1 MYRSY
6 SLNSRSLYLSHQK
19 KKSNFQNQSIVNQH
33 KSLKKFPYKTF
44 LSPLWFPFGFWH
56 CHLKNNITAIE
67 GCPLHPAHHVLLLA
81 NISQDLLTV
90 QIFMR
95 LTLVAFNIMPRTTVA
110 KINLRFWL
118 VLASSL
124 IIICFVDQN
133 NPNVTVQRAHFEG
146 FFTIQSITLE
156 LINGKLKKGFPM
168 LPDFQCTW
176 WLLGKHSFFSKV
188 LEQLGGAKYQIS

>member
-1 MYRSY
+1 
-6 SLNSRSLYLSHQK
+6 
-19 KKSNFQNQSIVNQH
+19 
-33 KSLKKFPYKTF
+33 
-44 LSPLWFPFGFWH
+44 
-56 CHLKNNITAIE
+56 
-67 GCPLHPAHHVLLLA
+67 
-81 NISQDLLTV
+81 
-90 QIFMR
+90 MR

-110 KINLRFWL
+110 KINLKIL
-118 VLASSL
+118 VGFGQFFNHN
-124 IIICFVDQN
+124 CFVDQN

-188 LEQLGGAKYQIS
+188 LEQLGGANYQISYFFLILSSQFLISKKMLGLSTFSVTTTGAFKFITLERVTSRHWQLLLPTEVGALHPQTYRSFHQCS

>member
-6 SLNSRSLYLSHQK
+6 SLNSRSLSLSHQK
-19 KKSNFQNQSIVNQH
+19 KNQI
-33 KSLKKFPYKTF
+33 FKTKVQ
-44 LSPLWFPFGFWH
+44 L
-56 CHLKNNITAIE
+56 I
-67 GCPLHPAHHVLLLA
+67 
-81 NISQDLLTV
+81 NISRKKISVHYILISSVISFRFLALSFKKQHYSHRRLSTASSASCPTSCKYFSRFVNGV

-95 LTLVAFNIMPRTTVA
+95 LTLGAFNIMPRTTVA

-168 LPDFQCTW
+168 LPDFQCT
-176 WLLGKHSFFSKV
+176 
-188 LEQLGGAKYQIS
+188 

>member
-6 SLNSRSLYLSHQK
+6 SLNSRSLSLSRTRK
-19 KKSNFQNQSIVNQH
+19 KNHIF
-33 KSLKKFPYKTF
+33 KTKVQ
-44 LSPLWFPFGFWH
+44 L
-56 CHLKNNITAIE
+56 I
-67 GCPLHPAHHVLLLA
+67 
-81 NISQDLLTV
+81 NISRKKISVQYILISSVISFRFLALTFKKQHYSHRRLSTASSASCPTSCKYFSRFVNGV

-95 LTLVAFNIMPRTTVA
+95 LTLGAFNIMPRTTVA

-124 IIICFVDQN
+124 IINCFVDQN

-156 LINGKLKKGFPM
+156 LINGKFKKGFPM
-168 LPDFQCTW
+168 LPDFQCT
-176 WLLGKHSFFSKV
+176 
-188 LEQLGGAKYQIS
+188 

>member
-1 MYRSY
+1 MISFRFLALSFKKQHY
-6 SLNSRSLYLSHQK
+6 SHRRLSTASSASCPTSCKYFSR
-19 KKSNFQNQSIVNQH
+19 FVN
-33 KSLKKFPYKTF
+33 
-44 LSPLWFPFGFWH
+44 G
-56 CHLKNNITAIE
+56 
-67 GCPLHPAHHVLLLA
+67 
-81 NISQDLLTV
+81 V

-156 LINGKLKKGFPM
+156 LINGRFSMHMMVTGEAFI
-168 LPDFQCTW
+168 
-176 WLLGKHSFFSKV
+176 FF
-188 LEQLGGAKYQIS
+188 

>member
-6 SLNSRSLYLSHQK
+6 SLNSRSLSLAPERK
-19 KKSNFQNQSIVNQH
+19 NQI
-33 KSLKKFPYKTF
+33 FKTKVQ
-44 LSPLWFPFGFWH
+44 L
-56 CHLKNNITAIE
+56 I
-67 GCPLHPAHHVLLLA
+67 
-81 NISQDLLTV
+81 NISRKKISVQYILISSVISFRFLALSFKKQHYSHRRLSTASSASCPTSCKYFSRFVNGV

-95 LTLVAFNIMPRTTVA
+95 LTLGAFNIMPRTTVA

-168 LPDFQCTW
+168 LPDFQCT
-176 WLLGKHSFFSKV
+176 
-188 LEQLGGAKYQIS
+188 

>member
-1 MYRSY
+1 MISFRFLALTFKKQHY
-6 SLNSRSLYLSHQK
+6 SHRRLSTASSASCPTSCKYFSR
-19 KKSNFQNQSIVNQH
+19 FVN
-33 KSLKKFPYKTF
+33 
-44 LSPLWFPFGFWH
+44 G
-56 CHLKNNITAIE
+56 
-67 GCPLHPAHHVLLLA
+67 
-81 NISQDLLTV
+81 V

-95 LTLVAFNIMPRTTVA
+95 LTLGAFNIMPRTTVA

-168 LPDFQCTW
+168 LPVFNAHDGYW
-176 WLLGKHSFFSKV
+176 GSIHFFLKF
-188 LEQLGGAKYQIS
+188 